1 MSFEIIKNKKP
12 DLKHIAMRCDGGLH
26 PKLNEFEISK
36 FMNCHSTNLFLG
48 APGSGKTSLVTSMF
62 KSKEL
67 FNKVYHSIYLIQPP
81 HSRASMKDDVF
92 DSIKNRYEELSYEN
106 LSEIISKIEEEDSK
120 YCSAIIFDDVTSSLK
135 NKDIKKLLKT
145 LVYNRRHLRVS
156 LFFLAQTYLSIERD
170 IRKLFSNLFVFKVS
184 KKELALVF
192 DELVEEA
199 KDLILPISKFVFD
212 EKYNFLFINTDTGKL
227 FRNWDQIIID
237 DE

>member
-1 MSFEIIKNKKP
+1 
-12 DLKHIAMRCDGGLH
+12 
-26 PKLNEFEISK
+26 
-36 FMNCHSTNLFLG
+36 
-48 APGSGKTSLVTSMF
+48 
-62 KSKEL
+62 
-67 FNKVYHSIYLIQPP
+67 
-81 HSRASMKDDVF
+81 MKDDIF
-92 DSIKNRYEELSYEN
+92 DSIKNKYDELSYEN

-135 NKDIKKLLKT
+135 NKEIKKLLKT

-156 LFFLAQTYLSIERD
+156 IFFLAQTYLSIERD

-199 KDLILPISKFVFD
+199 KELILPISKFVFD
-212 EKYNFLFINTDTGKL
+212 EKYNFLFINTDTGRL
-227 FRNWDQIIID
+227 FRNFDEIIIPE